1 MQIASCMPCGPMFFN
16 TKKTAILDFPRSSE
30 SRCIVVRRSCRAK
43 LVLSLTRLPFL
54 LVRLVLN
61 ITHLCFYP
69 SPFSG
74 CSLYVHFASF
84 SVATKRQMTDSL
96 ALGEPLRTLFPN
108 LYTLGARGFLREE
121 PRSAKRWREKIDKRW
136 ENLWLPGHR

>member
-1 MQIASCMPCGPMFFN
+1 MQRRE
-16 TKKTAILDFPRSSE
+16 AI
-30 SRCIVVRRSCRAK
+30 VAK

-54 LVRLVLN
+54 LVRLVLFYLLLKLN

-74 CSLYVHFASF
+74 CNLYVHFASF

-121 PRSAKRWREKIDKRW
+121 PRSARR
-136 ENLWLPGHR
+136 